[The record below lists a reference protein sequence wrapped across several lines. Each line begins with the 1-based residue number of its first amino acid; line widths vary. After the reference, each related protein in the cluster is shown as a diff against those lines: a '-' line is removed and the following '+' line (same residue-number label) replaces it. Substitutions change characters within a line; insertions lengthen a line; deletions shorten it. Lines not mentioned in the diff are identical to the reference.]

1 MGISLQSHNVD
12 NHFIRH
18 QNSVGKITPIV
29 SDLDRADATFS
40 TIAILDSNGAV
51 VFGNKVQIRSTNFPT
66 QVLRHQNFEIKLAE
80 FNPPIF
86 DPSSPPPSETPDQQL
101 LRMDC
106 TFLLERGIADP
117 GNPRAV
123 SFRVTNPGLTDRF
136 IRHRDFLLRIEP
148 PVIGLSIPD
157 SRFKGDAT
165 FIVVNGLSP
174 EPPGPH

>member
-1 MGISLQSHNVD
+1 MGISLRSQNVE

-18 QNSVGKITPIV
+18 QNFVGKITPIAT
-29 SDLDRADATFS
+29 DLDRADATFS
-40 TIAILDSNGAV
+40 TLQILDSNGAV
-51 VFGNKVQIRSTNFPT
+51 AFGNKVQIRSFNFPNS
-66 QVLRHQNFEIKLAE
+66 VLRHQNFDIKLAE

-86 DPSSPPPSETPDQQL
+86 GPGSPPETPDQQL

-106 TFLLERGIADP
+106 TFLVEHGIADP

-136 IRHRDFLLRIEP
+136 IRHRDFLLHIEP
-148 PVIGLSIPD
+148 PVIGQPIPD

-165 FIVVNGLSP
+165 FIVVDGLSP

>member
-1 MGISLQSHNVD
+1 MGISLRSHNVD

-18 QNSVGKITPIV
+18 QNSVGKITPI